1 MGLVSKTKT
10 FSSGETIEATDHN
23 SNFDTLYTLVN
34 GNIEDSNIKSS
45 AGIAE
50 SKITFSATGHAHAGG
65 TDGQQVQI
73 SSLTITSQTAG
84 DIIYY
89 TGTAWARLGTGANG
103 YILCTTG
110 GTIAWVSP

>member
-10 FSSGETIEATDHN
+10 FSSGETIQAADHN

-34 GNIEDSNIKSS
+34 GNIENANIKSS
-45 AGIAE
+45 AGIVE

-65 TDGQQVQI
+65 ADGKQIEI
-73 SSLTITSQTAG
+73 SSLTITSQNTG

-89 TGTAWARLGTGANG
+89 TGTAWARLGTGANS
-103 YILCTTG
+103 YVLCTTG
-110 GTIAWVSP
+110 GTIAWVTP